1 MSGNSDELVRAYL
14 DRFGIEW
21 RMLETEQAT
30 TECTLFG
37 KKLATPIM
45 LGGLAHYHKLQPGG
59 APEYAKAAV
68 KMNTAMWTG
77 YCDDTDLRKVVA
89 VGAPAARI
97 FKPFA
102 DRDITLR
109 AMQHDKAAGACAI
122 AMDVD
127 HAYNK
132 KGYYDEF
139 FEKPLAP
146 QTRESLSEY
155 VQSSDLPFYV
165 KGILSVRDAVMCAE
179 AGVAGIVISQH
190 QNMFPWA
197 VPPVKVL
204 PEIRKEVGDKMTI
217 LVDSGLHDGYDVFK
231 ALAWGADGV
240 FTVRPMMPIF
250 KEQGWEGV
258 ANRLE
263 TMTNELRICL
273 SRTGAK
279 DIYHIDPEVI
289 REL

>member
-1 MSGNSDELVRAYL
+1 MSGNSDELVRDYL
-14 DRFGIEW
+14 DRYCIEW
-21 RMLETEQAT
+21 RMLETEEAT

-37 KKLATPIM
+37 RTLATPIM
-45 LGGLAHYHKLQPGG
+45 LGGFAHYHKLQPGG

-68 KMNTAMWTG
+68 AMNTAMWMG
-77 YCDDTDLRKVVA
+77 YCDEEELEAVIA

-97 FKPFA
+97 CKPFA
-102 DRDITLR
+102 DREITLR
-109 AMQHDKAAGACAI
+109 TIQHDKAAGACAI

-132 KGYYDEF
+132 KGRYDEF
-139 FEKPLAP
+139 FDKPLAP

-165 KGILSVRDAVMCAE
+165 KGILSVRDAVLCAE
-179 AGVAGIVISQH
+179 AGVAGIVVSQH

-204 PEIRKEVGDKMTI
+204 PEIRREVGDSMTI
-217 LVDSGLHDGYDVFK
+217 LVDSGLNDGYAVFK

-240 FTVRPMMPIF
+240 FTVRPMIPIF
-250 KEQGWEGV
+250 REQGAVGV
-258 ANRLE
+258 AKRLE
-263 TMTNELRICL
+263 AMTDELRICL

-279 DIYHIDPEVI
+279 DIYHIDPEVV
-289 REL
+289 RAL

>member
-14 DRFGIEW
+14 DRYCIEY
-21 RMLETEQAT
+21 RMLETRQAT
-30 TECTLFG
+30 TECTIFG

-59 APEYAKAAV
+59 APEYAKAALAA
-68 KMNTAMWTG
+68 NTAMWTG
-77 YCDDTDLRKVVA
+77 FCGDEELEKIIS

-102 DRDITLR
+102 DREIVLR
-109 AMQHDKAAGACAI
+109 AIQHDKAAGACAI
-122 AMDVD
+122 AMDID

-132 KGYYDEF
+132 EGMYDEF
-139 FEKPLAP
+139 FGKPLAP

-155 VQSSDLPFYV
+155 VQSSDLPFFV

-197 VPPVKVL
+197 IPPVKVL
-204 PEIRKEVGDKMTI
+204 PEIRREVGSRMTI
-217 LVDSGLHDGYDVFK
+217 LVDSALRDGYDVFK

-250 KEQGWEGV
+250 REQGWEGV
-258 ANRLE
+258 YKRLE
-263 TMTNELRICL
+263 VMTDELRVCL
-273 SRTGAK
+273 SRTGSR
-279 DIYHIDPEVI
+279 DIHHIDAGVI
-289 REL
+289 RQL

>member
-14 DRFGIEW
+14 DRYCIEY
-21 RMLETEQAT
+21 RMLETQQAT

-37 KKLATPIM
+37 RKLATPIM
-45 LGGLAHYHKLQPGG
+45 LGGMAFYHKLQPGG
-59 APEYAKAAV
+59 APEYAKAAAATG
-68 KMNTAMWTG
+68 TAMWTG
-77 YCDDTDLRKVVA
+77 YCNDADLEKVIA

-109 AMQHDKAAGACAI
+109 AIQHDKAAGACAI

-132 KGYYDEF
+132 QGLYDAF

-146 QTRESLSEY
+146 QTRESLAEY
-155 VQSSDLPFYV
+155 VRASDLPFYV
-165 KGILSVRDAVMCAE
+165 KGILSVRDAEMCAE

-197 VPPVKVL
+197 IPPVKVL
-204 PEIRKEVGDKMTI
+204 PEIRKAVGSKLTI
-217 LVDSGLHDGYDVFK
+217 LVDSGLQDGYDVFK

-250 KEQGWEGV
+250 REQGWEGV
-258 ANRLE
+258 AKRLE
-263 TMTNELRICL
+263 IMTDELRICL
-273 SRTGAK
+273 SRTGAR
-279 DIYHIDPEVI
+279 DISHIDPEVI

>member
-1 MSGNSDELVRAYL
+1 MSGNSDELVRTYL
-14 DRFGIEW
+14 DRYSIEYQ
-21 RMLETEQAT
+21 MLETRQAT

-59 APEYAKAAV
+59 APEYAKAAQA
-68 KMNTAMWTG
+68 MNTALWTG
-77 YCDDTDLRKVVA
+77 YCADKELEEVIS

-97 FKPFA
+97 IKPFA
-102 DRDITLR
+102 DHEIVLDAI
-109 AMQHDKAAGACAI
+109 QHDRAAGACAI
-122 AMDVD
+122 AMDID

-132 KGYYDEF
+132 KGMYDEF
-139 FEKPLAP
+139 FGKPLVP

-155 VQSSDLPFYV
+155 VHASDLPFFV
-165 KGILSVRDAVMCAE
+165 KGILSVRDAVLCAE

-197 VPPVKVL
+197 IPPAKVL
-204 PEIRKEVGDKMTI
+204 PEIRQAVGSKMTI
-217 LVDSGLHDGYDVFK
+217 LIDSGLRDGYDVFK
-231 ALAWGADGV
+231 VLAWGANGV

-258 ANRLE
+258 YNRLE
-263 TMTNELRICL
+263 TMTDELRACM
-273 SRTGAK
+273 SRTGSK
-279 DIYHIDPEVI
+279 DINHINAEVI
-289 REL
+289 RQL

>member
-1 MSGNSDELVRAYL
+1 MSGNSDELVRTYL
-14 DRFGIEW
+14 DRYCIEY
-21 RMLETEQAT
+21 RMLETQQAT

-37 KKLATPIM
+37 QKLATPIL

-59 APEYAKAAV
+59 SPEYAKAAAA
-68 KMNTAMWTG
+68 MHTAMWTG
-77 YCDDTDLRKVVA
+77 YCDDADLEKVIA

-109 AMQHDKAAGACAI
+109 AIQHDKAAGACAI

-132 KGYYDEF
+132 LGLYDEF

-146 QTRESLSEY
+146 QTRESLEEY
-155 VQSSDLPFYV
+155 VRASDLPFYV
-165 KGILSVRDAVMCAE
+165 KGILSVRDAEICAE

-204 PEIRKEVGDKMTI
+204 PEIRKAVGGKMTI
-217 LVDSGLHDGYDVFK
+217 LVDSGMRDGYDVFK

-250 KEQGWEGV
+250 REQGWEGV
-258 ANRLE
+258 AKRLE

-279 DIYHIDPEVI
+279 DISHIDPEVI
-289 REL
+289 RQL